1 METCFLKHSFKK
13 TYQCFSENNI
23 YIYIYISE
31 IQSSFAEAFKLNTDL
46 RSNGSVSIS
55 NYTKL
60 IFKPS
65 SCRELIN
72 DSKQVVTMSRNLAR
86 QISRDLHLDCFAMV
100 LTAGFYCD
108 SRAHN
113 VRKVRVFKS
122 GREGLG
128 RWGTT
133 SHTFS

>member
-46 RSNGSVSIS
+46 RSNGSVSIN

-60 IFKPS
+60 IFKPLS
-65 SCRELIN
+65 FREFIN
-72 DSKQVVTMSRNLAR
+72 GSNKLSPCPE
-86 QISRDLHLDCFAMV
+86 ISPVKF
-100 LTAGFYCD
+100 
-108 SRAHN
+108 RATYIQT
-113 VRKVRVFKS
+113 VSQWF
-122 GREGLG
+122 
-128 RWGTT
+128 
-133 SHTFS
+133 